1 MYCLVIWGYISHVA
15 TLISFDFFSQD
26 LLLICITTNAIKI
39 ICNTRSY
46 EVNYLPVTT
55 PIFWMEKNLLQI
67 TFVHDYVLQV
77 FIVFLL
83 IYSEPFSLFWITC
96 IRKQSAY
103 LTVFNIEKF
112 VSMVM
117 KLVNEFICKCSV

>member
-1 MYCLVIWGYISHVA
+1 MYCLVIWEYISHVA
-15 TLISFDFFSQD
+15 TLISFDFCSQD

-67 TFVHDYVLQV
+67 TFVHDDVLQV
-77 FIVFLL
+77 FILFCCWYILNLFLSFEL
-83 IYSEPFSLFWITC
+83 H
-96 IRKQSAY
+96 
-103 LTVFNIEKF
+103 V
-112 VSMVM
+112 
-117 KLVNEFICKCSV
+117 